1 MGRSLRRLMAWR
13 LIALF
18 LLAPLASAATP
29 SVEPVDAVVARTTK
43 QVSAYLDQVS
53 DVTCTEHVRQTKFS
67 PSGKPQFTAEDDY
80 NYFVLLQGNGDD
92 LLLSESRLP
101 QDKERVAKPAKVS
114 LLLTNGFSTLFLIF
128 HPYYVSSYRFEVV
141 GEQLFG
147 GQRWLRVHVS
157 PVPGARTPVAL
168 AVRSREYPLELMG
181 DAWVDPV
188 SGMIGRIQASLAS
201 DLHDVGLRKL
211 DVEVAYAPVKLPAW
225 DHPYLFPS
233 VATIDVETPR
243 QHWRNEHRFSD
254 YKSFMVG
261 TDQNIADQELGKV
274 TVIPNKKD
282 KKKKK

>member
-1 MGRSLRRLMAWR
+1 MARNVRRLMAWR
-13 LIALF
+13 LIAVF
-18 LLAPLASAATP
+18 IVAPLASAATP
-29 SVEPVDAVVARTTK
+29 SVNPVDAVVARTSK

-67 PSGKPQFTAEDDY
+67 PNGKEQYTAEDNY
-80 NYFVLLQGNGDD
+80 NYFVLLQGSGDD

-101 QDKERVAKPAKVS
+101 QDKDKAAKPAKVS

-128 HPYYVSSYRFEVV
+128 HPYYVASYRFEAA
-141 GEQLFG
+141 GEESIG
-147 GQRWLRVHVS
+147 GQRWLRVHFS
-157 PVPGARTPVAL
+157 PVPGARTPAAL
-168 AVRSREYPLELMG
+168 AVRSREYPLELAG
-181 DAWVDPV
+181 DAWIDPAT
-188 SGMIGRIQASLAS
+188 GMIGRIQASLAG
-201 DLHDVGLRKL
+201 DMHDVGLRKL

-225 DHPYLFPS
+225 EHAFLFPS
-233 VATIDVETPR
+233 TATIDVETPK
-243 QHWRNEHRFSD
+243 QHWRNVHQFSD